1 MHEAAL
7 YDWPEMVLR
16 RDIPGRFTTP
26 WRTIQI
32 ADRAVGLINSSLVLN
47 LNEPSKIEDTSWI
60 VPQKYVGVWWGMHL
74 GTQVWTMG
82 PRHGATTRNA
92 IRHIDFAA
100 ENGIQGV
107 LFEGWNKGW
116 ENWGGNQQFDYL
128 EPYADFDLERIAAY
142 AREKGVQ
149 LWMHNETGGNILSTK
164 PSWKQ
169 R

>member
-1 MHEAAL
+1 M
-7 YDWPEMVLR
+7 D
-16 RDIPGRFTTP
+16 D
-26 WRTIQI
+26 
-32 ADRAVGLINSSLVLN
+32 
-47 LNEPSKIEDTSWI
+47 
-60 VPQKYVGVWWGMHL
+60 
-74 GTQVWTMG
+74 G

-149 LWMHNETGGNILSTK
+149 LWMHNETGGNIPQYEAVLEAAMRRYAELGVHTLKTGYAGGFKGGYLHHSQYGVQHYQR
-164 PSWKQ
+164 SWK
-169 R
+169 RRRNTGSCSTYTSR